1 LASIAP
7 IVLLGPTGTAWYS
20 GFYVAREISKSLP
33 MLNNI
38 LQMWND
44 DSEDPKLLNTIA
56 GLGEKFTGG
65 TSEKA
70 KSSTFSFENF
80 GNLVADVAL
89 QWS

>member
-1 LASIAP
+1 
-7 IVLLGPTGTAWYS
+7 
-20 GFYVAREISKSLP
+20 
-33 MLNNI
+33 
-38 LQMWND
+38 MWD
-44 DSEDPKLLNTIA
+44 DDNEDPKLLNTIA